1 MNHIDIDNKS
11 EIPEFQVRQLEE
23 LISRLFQC
31 CQERMQYQSE
41 RFGLPDAELRCLM
54 LFERERYLTP
64 KTIAHKLNV
73 VKSRVTSIVA
83 KLLDKNYLQKIQD
96 PEDSRIALLST
107 TVQGSR
113 KINEIRDFQDHIYNQ
128 VLTQM
133 APEQR
138 QTMMTNLNL
147 LKASMESLKE
157 LMV

>member
-1 MNHIDIDNKS
+1 M
-11 EIPEFQVRQLEE
+11 
-23 LISRLFQC
+23 
-31 CQERMQYQSE
+31 
-41 RFGLPDAELRCLM
+41 
-54 LFERERYLTP
+54 FERDSATLRP
-64 KTIAHKLNV
+64 KAIALQLNV

-113 KINEIRDFQDHIYNQ
+113 KIDEIRDFQDHIYNQ